1 MEREAL
7 RDTLA
12 RLHAELADAEP
23 VDAALRSDLER
34 AIAEIRAVMEREAPA
49 GEDEVQPL
57 GERLEELALRFEQS
71 HPLLTQAIG
80 GVVRALSAMGI

>member
-1 MEREAL
+1 MKREAL

-12 RLHAELADAEP
+12 RLHAELEGADP

-34 AIAEIRAVMEREAPA
+34 ALADIRAVMEREQAPGPA
-49 GEDEVQPL
+49 EVHPL

-71 HPLLTQAIG
+71 HPVLTQAIG
-80 GVVRALSAMGI
+80 GVVRALGAMGI